1 MDYKTWVD
9 LFGKSKDDAHVRKA
23 VVDAGITKSLKIGRD
38 ELSVS
43 ADIKGKGMT
52 ITFTDESILRPD
64 TGGLLGRP
72 ILSSVLMILQHP
84 DKANLYKGPLPH
96 QLDKNDSQAVVRKK
110 FGVPMKSNDERRWD
124 AWIIDGARVT
134 ITYAKDL
141 LSVNRVSLALP
152 DSH

>member
-1 MDYKTWVD
+1 MDYKAWVD
-9 LFGKSKDDAHVRKA
+9 MFGRSTDDAQLRKA
-23 VVDAGITKSLKIGRD
+23 VADAGITKSLKIGRD

-84 DKANLYKGPLPH
+84 DKSNLYKGPLPN
-96 QLDKNDSQAVVRKK
+96 QIDKNDSQAVLRKR
-110 FGVPMKSNDERRWD
+110 FGVPLKSNDERRWD
-124 AWIIDGARVT
+124 AWIIDGERVT
-134 ITYAKDL
+134 VTYAKDL
-141 LSVNRVSLALP
+141 LSINRVSLAHP